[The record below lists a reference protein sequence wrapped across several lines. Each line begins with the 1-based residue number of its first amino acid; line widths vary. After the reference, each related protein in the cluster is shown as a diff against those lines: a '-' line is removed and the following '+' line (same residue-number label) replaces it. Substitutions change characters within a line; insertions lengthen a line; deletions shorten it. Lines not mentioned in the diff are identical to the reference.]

1 MTAPAHRPGDA
12 SRLFHA
18 LTAMSTGRP
27 WDRPVDDPR
36 VVQDFTANDFAQWPH
51 PAKVYPDGLPRTEL
65 PTDLPAAAV
74 PATAVLAGRAEV
86 APSTLDLPALA
97 RLLFLSSGVVRILPR
112 EGRPPQFFRAAG
124 SAGARFPLELYVVA
138 RGVEGLPD
146 GVHWYDPVG
155 HALVQVGPAAQD
167 GATTLVVTGVPW
179 RTAWRYAERGYRHVY
194 WDAGT
199 LLAQNEAL
207 AASAG
212 LPWHLHLHFPDADL
226 AALVGADGVRE
237 FPVALVTL
245 GGGAPATRAGGPAV
259 AGVDDPTF
267 REFPL
272 VTATRQAGDLTDL
285 GPAEPATGPLDA
297 ALAASVPASAPVDDV
312 ILARGSTRRMD
323 RAATLPRATLEFAVA
338 AAVRGV
344 HEPQFVAVHGVE
356 GVAPGLY
363 RWPDLEAPLRSG
375 DQREELVRLCVYQDL
390 GGDAAFVVLSC
401 ADIGG
406 LDDRGYRTAQ
416 LRAGVVE
423 GRLHL
428 AAYAL
433 GAGATGMTFY
443 DSEIAAFTGEPVE
456 AMLFTCVG
464 LPEYASRR
472 GGRPG
477 RPVEIRYVVPRVR
490 DEP

>member
-1 MTAPAHRPGDA
+1 
-12 SRLFHA
+12 
-18 LTAMSTGRP
+18 
-27 WDRPVDDPR
+27 
-36 VVQDFTANDFAQWPH
+36 
-51 PAKVYPDGLPRTEL
+51 
-65 PTDLPAAAV
+65 
-74 PATAVLAGRAEV
+74 
-86 APSTLDLPALA
+86 
-97 RLLFLSSGVVRILPR
+97 
-112 EGRPPQFFRAAG
+112 
-124 SAGARFPLELYVVA
+124 
-138 RGVEGLPD
+138 
-146 GVHWYDPVG
+146 
-155 HALVQVGPAAQD
+155 
-167 GATTLVVTGVPW
+167 VPW
-179 RTAWRYAERGYRHVY
+179 RTSWRYAERGYRHVY

-212 LPWHLHLHFPDADL
+212 LPWHLHLHFADADI
-226 AALVGADGVRE
+226 AALVGADEVRE

-245 GGGAPATRAGGPAV
+245 DEGAPATRAGGAAA

-267 REFPL
+267 TEFPL
-272 VTATRQAGDLTDL
+272 VTATRRAGDLAEPAP
-285 GPAEPATGPLDA
+285 GPAEPVAGPLDE

-312 ILARGSTRRMD
+312 ILQRGSTRRMD
-323 RAATLPRATLEFAVA
+323 RAATLPRRSLEFAVA

-344 HEPQFVAVHGVE
+344 PEPQFVAVHGVD

-363 RWPDLEAPLRSG
+363 RWPDLDTPRRSG
-375 DQREELVRLCVYQDL
+375 DLREELVRLCVYQDL

-401 ADIGG
+401 ADISG

-416 LRAGVVE
+416 LRAGMVE

-433 GAGATGMTFY
+433 GAGASGMTFY

-464 LPEYASRR
+464 VPEYASRQ

-477 RPVEIRYVVPRVR
+477 QPVEIRYVMPRLR